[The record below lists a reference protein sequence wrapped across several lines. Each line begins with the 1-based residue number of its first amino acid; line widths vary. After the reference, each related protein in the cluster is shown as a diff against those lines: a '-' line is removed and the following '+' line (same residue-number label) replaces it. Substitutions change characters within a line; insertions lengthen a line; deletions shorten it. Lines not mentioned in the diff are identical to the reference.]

1 MINISIGG
9 FDLSA
14 ADLQNSR
21 QGIVA
26 LIIVITLTAFLSS
39 LIVNYQTIYAKLSQI
54 IGPLMWML
62 IFTIAINAG
71 LWLIMRIGVRLRSR

>member
-14 ADLQNSR
+14 SDLQNSR

-54 IGPLMWML
+54 IGPLM
-62 IFTIAINAG
+62 
-71 LWLIMRIGVRLRSR
+71 